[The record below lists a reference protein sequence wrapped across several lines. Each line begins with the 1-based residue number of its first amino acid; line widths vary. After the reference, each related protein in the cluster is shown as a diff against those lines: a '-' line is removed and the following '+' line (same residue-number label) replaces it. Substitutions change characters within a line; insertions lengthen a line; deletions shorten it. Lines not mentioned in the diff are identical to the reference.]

1 MKKKLTM
8 NRKEFLAKKVV
19 KEKQHRLERWF
30 PHYAARNKKYFMS
43 KRDVVKQKHKNGVI
57 DDYGSLFFTWCVCFA
72 NKLKWWEEELC
83 PPAIGENISLFPQD
97 AWAKT

>member
-43 KRDVVKQKHKNGVI
+43 KEMLLNKNI
-57 DDYGSLFFTWCVCFA
+57 RMAS
-72 NKLKWWEEELC
+72 
-83 PPAIGENISLFPQD
+83 
-97 AWAKT
+97 